1 MKPKAYTIY
10 PPSQFPKTVETMRT
24 QRFGPKPMLYVELE
38 KNHIYQEG
46 DLRQITGGEIQRE
59 DIGLL
64 PEAQKYQDS
73 RRSHS
78 MKRT

>member
-1 MKPKAYTIY
+1 
-10 PPSQFPKTVETMRT
+10 
-24 QRFGPKPMLYVELE
+24 MLYVELE

-46 DLRQITGGEIQRE
+46 ELRQITGGKIQRE